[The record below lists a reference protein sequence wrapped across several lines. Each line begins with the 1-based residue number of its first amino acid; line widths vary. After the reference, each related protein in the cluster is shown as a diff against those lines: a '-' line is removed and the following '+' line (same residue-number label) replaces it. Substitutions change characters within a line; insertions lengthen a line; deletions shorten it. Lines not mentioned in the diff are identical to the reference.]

1 MKLDAMEANMTYV
14 KRRFAEE
21 DLGEL
26 REIKTAYKDF
36 LLKKMNPDSSLL
48 EVTDGVRVFER
59 MVVTLSMC

>member
-1 MKLDAMEANMTYV
+1 MKLDTMEANMTYA